1 MKKIITTVIGSAL
14 IALSV
19 ANAASAA
26 ERQQTRRSAQQQQTI
41 GGIVDPRDSYAEF
54 GAPRGNG
61 YGYGSSYGGYDGRVY
76 GGAISAPAGR

>member
-1 MKKIITTVIGSAL
+1 MKKIITTVVGSAL

-19 ANAASAA
+19 ANAAGAA
-26 ERQQTRRSAQQQQTI
+26 ERQQTRRSVQQPSAQQTI

-54 GAPRGNG
+54 GAPRGTG
-61 YGYGSSYGGYDGRVY
+61 YGYGGYDGRVY